1 MSEWPVNDGKMMVH
15 SNLKLR
21 ASKMSLGVD
30 RGYLY

>member
-1 MSEWPVNDGKMMVH
+1 MSEWPVNDGKMTLH
-15 SNLKLR
+15 SNLKVS